1 MLNTEHLSTTS
12 ANVLHHDQKILTN
25 NNDHHLLIEPSND
38 SMLPVDNK
46 QQKLVQTPSSVNQY
60 SLAQTTGD
68 TCHHMMKNA
77 IKSSTTHCE
86 QGIEGNIVTFSGKK
100 SEDAGKWLDHIFEV
114 IEKQELTPTEQRDVA
129 ANRLTDDA
137 LLWYRL
143 NRLKM
148 PDMQCFIQ
156 QFLLTYNRSQA
167 KASTTDATTTD
178 VHYTLME
185 EAVADKDSEE
195 IFDNTSKSNIP
206 ENHLEP
212 QYRSTSP
219 LQVLQSARNEKVK
232 LFPNF
237 SGSENSLNW
246 LKNLQ
251 QIGKSL
257 KFNEQQIYELA
268 TIKLSGPAQEWFYHQ
283 DEIDNWSSFKQAFL
297 YTFPPPIQPTNIDYL
312 AQLLARKQGET
323 EPVGKF
329 VQDIN
334 RLCLKLDNKISEQD
348 KLQYLRR
355 GLRPQLQHYALSI
368 TSLQDF
374 LTVIQR
380 HEQIEKETSNQQTS
394 SRSSQQ
400 QQNSFNRPMHKH
412 YDYRQNSSSTSYGSF
427 DHYSPQNTYHEPTTQ
442 HHAKSNK
449 ICYQCNKP
457 GHIQWNCPDNTSSQQ
472 QQHFQQRSH

>member
-1 MLNTEHLSTTS
+1 MPETRTTRNLKHTSIHDHLLNNKTCTYSTTHHTSEKSMLDTEHLSTTS
-12 ANVLHHDQKILTN
+12 ANTLHHDQKIFN
-25 NNDHHLLIEPSND
+25 NNDQHLSIEPSND
-38 SMLPVDNK
+38 SIHFMDNN
-46 QQKLVQTPSSVNQY
+46 QQKLARIPSLANQY
-60 SLAQTTGD
+60 SSAQTTGD
-68 TCHHMMKNA
+68 TYQDSMKNT
-77 IKSSTTHCE
+77 IKSSTIHRKQDTE
-86 QGIEGNIVTFSGKK
+86 ENFITFSGKI

-114 IEKQELTPTEQRDVA
+114 IAEQELTPSEQRDVA
-129 ANRLTDDA
+129 SRRLTDDG

-156 QFLLTYNRSQA
+156 QFLLTYNPPQA
-167 KASTTDATTTD
+167 KTSTTNATITD
-178 VHYTLME
+178 VHFTLTE
-185 EAVADKDSEE
+185 EALEGKDSDE
-195 IFDNTSKSNIP
+195 ISDHTSKSNIM
-206 ENHLEP
+206 ENLHLP
-212 QYRSTSP
+212 SCRSTSP

-257 KFNEQQIYELA
+257 KLNEQQIYELA

-283 DEIDNWSSFKQAFL
+283 DEIDNWSSFKEAFS
-297 YTFPPPIQPTNIDYL
+297 YAFPPPIQPTNIDYL
-312 AQLLARKQGET
+312 AQLLARTQGET

-329 VQDIN
+329 VQDVN

-374 LTVIQR
+374 LTVMQR
-380 HEQIEKETSNQQTS
+380 HEQIEKEVSSQQTS
-394 SRSSQQ
+394 SR
-400 QQNSFNRPMHKH
+400 
-412 YDYRQNSSSTSYGSF
+412 
-427 DHYSPQNTYHEPTTQ
+427 
-442 HHAKSNK
+442 
-449 ICYQCNKP
+449 
-457 GHIQWNCPDNTSSQQ
+457 
-472 QQHFQQRSH
+472 